1 MRTVFFLCIA
11 VVIPF
16 SALAEPV
23 DYARQVKP
31 LLAARCYTCHGALKQ
46 QASLRL
52 DTAASIAKGGDS
64 GAAVSAGKSGQ
75 SVLIQRVTTADIDQ
89 RMPPEGEGS
98 ALTAEEVALLKAW
111 IDQGASGPADEKP
124 EPDPREHWAFR
135 APVRPA
141 LPVLKDSSGLRREA
155 RGNANPIDV
164 FIAAEYEQRGLK
176 PQPPAEKLILLRR
189 VYLDLI
195 GLPPTDEE
203 MAAFAADTS
212 DDAYEKV
219 VNRLLDSPQYGERW
233 GRHWMDIW
241 RYSDWWGLGAE
252 VRNSQ
257 KHIWHWRD
265 WIVESL
271 NDDVGYDEMVR
282 QMIAADELYP
292 TDLAKLRASGYL
304 ARQYFK
310 FNRNSWMEE
319 TIEHTSKAFLGM
331 TINCARCH
339 DHKYDPI
346 AQRDYYRFRAFFEPY
361 QIRTEQVAGE
371 SDYEKDG
378 VPLAF
383 DCNFAA
389 PTYLFRRGDD
399 KRPVTDEPLTPGL
412 PPLLSFEDLKIEPV
426 TLPAEAHQPGL
437 RPWVEE
443 NYLKLAEREIATAQ
457 ATLEA
462 ARKTLADAESKSPA
476 PTEPVAEAKPLVK
489 DDFAAEKP
497 DLWKAEAGEWKY
509 ADGKLV
515 QKSDGDIR
523 GVLAL
528 QTAPVD
534 FVARFKYTPIGGK
547 MWKSVGLSFDLV
559 GENDA
564 LVYLSCVEGGSKL
577 QVSYKQSGGNYA
589 YPNEGTQPRP
599 LKLGDAQDVV
609 VRVRGPL
616 INVQVNGEHALA
628 YRLPIERKPG
638 KLALITYDA
647 VAEFHLFELSP
658 LPADYALKVPTGGK
672 PEGPVNIE
680 QAKAALAL
688 AEKTL
693 AAQLLGPNLVRVRMA
708 ADRAKL
714 AMPPAENAA
723 EMIRIAATAERQ
735 ADLAK
740 AEVTLAQREL
750 DLLKADPAK
759 KAEAEKNLTA
769 AREGL
774 EKAKAAINNPGEA
787 YTSLPGALKT
797 AESNLETPESMR
809 KPFPTTSTGR
819 RAALARWMTDRR
831 HPTAARVAVNHIWLR
846 HMGAPLVPTVF
857 DFGRKGTPPT
867 HPQLLDWL
875 AVELMENNWSMK
887 HLHRLIVTSQT
898 YRLTSSARGGEANLK
913 NDAENRCY
921 WRMNPTRMESETLRD
936 SLLHLAG
943 ELDLARG
950 GPSVPLPAT
959 DSSKRRSLYFVHS
972 HNEHSNLLSMF
983 DDANVLDCYRR
994 DQSIVPQQ
1002 ALALSNSKLSL
1013 EAAGKIAGGVGF
1025 RPAVDKAAVDDTTFI
1040 RRAFVLLLASEP
1052 SEEEQKAC
1060 LEALANWQKQGIA
1073 VDRARA
1079 NLVQSLLNH
1088 NDFITVR

>member
-1 MRTVFFLCIA
+1 MMRLTCLPILLCIPLA
-11 VVIPF
+11 
-16 SALAEPV
+16 ALGEPI

-46 QASLRL
+46 QANLRL
-52 DTAASIAKGGDS
+52 DTAASAVKGGDS
-64 GAAVSAGKSGQ
+64 GAAVSAGKSGE
-75 SVLIQRVTTADIDQ
+75 SLLIQRITTADIDQ

-98 ALTAEEVALLKAW
+98 ALTAEEVARIKDW
-111 IDQGASGPADEKP
+111 IDQGAVGPAEEKP

-141 LPVLKDSSGLRREA
+141 LPVLKDFSGLRREA
-155 RGNANPIDV
+155 RGNVNPIDV

-176 PQPPAEKLILLRR
+176 PQPAAEKMILLRR
-189 VYLDLI
+189 LYLDLV
-195 GLPPTDEE
+195 GLPPTADEIS
-203 MAAFAADTS
+203 AFAADKS

-292 TDLAKLRASGYL
+292 NDMQKLRASGYL

-331 TINCARCH
+331 TLNCARCH
-339 DHKYDPI
+339 DHKYDPV

-361 QIRTEQVAGE
+361 QVRTEQVSGE
-371 SDYEKDG
+371 TDYEKDG
-378 VPLAF
+378 VPRAF
-383 DCNFAA
+383 DCNLAV

-399 KRPVTDEPLTPGL
+399 KKPVTDEPLTPGL
-412 PPLLSFEDLKIEPV
+412 PPLLSFDDLKIEPV
-426 TLPAEAHQPGL
+426 TLPAEAHHPGL
-437 RPWVEE
+437 RPWVVD
-443 NYLKLAEREIATAQ
+443 NYLKQAEHEIETAK

-462 ARKTLADAESKSPA
+462 AKKTMADEESKSPPPA
-476 PTEPVAEAKPLVK
+476 DSVAEVKPLVA
-489 DDFAAEKP
+489 DDFSAEKP
-497 DLWKAEAGEWKY
+497 ELWKVEAGEWKY
-509 ADGKLV
+509 ADGKV
-515 QKSDGDIR
+515 TQKSEGDLR

-528 QTAPVD
+528 QTAPPVD
-534 FVARFKYTPIGGK
+534 FVARFKYTPTGGK

-577 QVSYKQSGGNYA
+577 QVSYKQNGNYA
-589 YPNEGTQPRP
+589 YPNEGTQARP
-599 LKLGDAQDVV
+599 LKLGETQDVV

-616 INVQVNGEHALA
+616 INVQINGEHALA
-628 YRLPIERKPG
+628 YRLPIERKSG

-647 VAEFHLFELSP
+647 IADFHLFELAA
-658 LPADYALKVPTGGK
+658 LPSDYSMKAPTGGK
-672 PEGPVNIE
+672 PEGPVNLAE
-680 QAKAALAL
+680 AKAAVSLW
-688 AEKTL
+688 EKKL
-693 AAQLLGPNLVRVRMA
+693 AAALLGPNLVRVRMA
-708 ADRAKL
+708 ADRAKF
-714 AMPPAENAA
+714 AVPPADNVAELIHVAA
-723 EMIRIAATAERQ
+723 AAERQ

-740 AEVTLAQREL
+740 AEVAVAQREL
-750 DLLKADPAK
+750 DSLKADPAK
-759 KAEAEKNLTA
+759 KPEAEKNLAA

-797 AESNLETPESMR
+797 AENNLETPESIR
-809 KPFPTTSTGR
+809 KPFPITSTGR

-875 AVELMENNWSMK
+875 AVELMENHWSMK

-943 ELDLARG
+943 ELDLTRG

-1013 EAAGKIAGGVGF
+1013 EAAGKIASSIGF
-1025 RPAVDKAAVDDTTFI
+1025 QPVRDEDFV
-1040 RRAFVLLLASEP
+1040 RRAFELLLAAQP
-1052 SEEEQKAC
+1052 SDEELKAC
-1060 LEALANWQKQGIA
+1060 VEALTDWQKQGLD
-1073 VDRARA
+1073 VERART

-1088 NDFITVR
+1088 NDFIVVR